1 MKKRKSPGYILG
13 KESYAHAILYLYN
26 NSDVVSTDFEDLG
39 MGHKKYNELIESMI
53 SDGLITEEE
62 QTKPYY
68 QRNIELTDKGKEV
81 AELIVEAE
89 IKARKDLDEDLKDLP
104 A

>member
-13 KESYAHAILYLYN
+13 KENYAHALLYLYN
-26 NSDVVSTDFEDLG
+26 NSGVVSSDFEDLG
-39 MGHKKYNELIESMI
+39 LGHKRYNELIESMI

-62 QTKPYY
+62 QTSPYY
-68 QRNIELTDKGKEV
+68 QRNIELTEKGKEV
-81 AELIVEAE
+81 AEIIVDAE
-89 IKARKDLDEDLKDLP
+89 KKARKDADDDLKDLS